1 MNIEQR
7 WQLYDRIIAD
17 GMFAVKHYHIV
28 YTNLAMNQLFSCES
42 GDLVGLHISGLVAK
56 NMRDQ
61 VTQTYTNRIAGL
73 PEPKHYELSIQ
84 PLDGSDPVEVWM
96 EVEMVDDDDG
106 EKLVVGILRDLR
118 PLNDL
123 RRQLSRTQGQLNS
136 ILDNIPDAIYQT
148 NMQGEVTL
156 ISPNVYSLLGYEADE
171 MLGRKLAEFYWS
183 PEEREKVVAAI
194 VSNNGVITNV
204 EAILKRKDGSPV
216 WISTNAY
223 VKKNDQGEP
232 VSIEG
237 LARDIT
243 VQKELER
250 KLENM
255 SLTDSLTGLP
265 NRRALMDDL
274 HEQFESARANSG
286 HLTLVYFDFNDFKK
300 VNDRFGHLI
309 GDSVLRQLASVIDPM
324 VEDDN
329 IFGRLSGDEFLI
341 ILPGQDSDSALNLVN
356 RVLMKIKNEPYRSG
370 SQSIELSISV
380 GISQLRKDDT
390 NEFSILDRADKAMY
404 LSKRGIAAYEVL

>member
-1 MNIEQR
+1 MNIEER
-7 WQLYDRIIAD
+7 WRLFDKIIAD
-17 GMFAVKHYHIV
+17 GMFAIKDYHVV
-28 YTNLAMNQLFSCES
+28 YANLGMERLFACES
-42 GDLVGLHISGLVAK
+42 GGLLDLHISGLVAGS
-56 NMRDQ
+56 MRDR

-73 PEPKHYELSIQ
+73 PEPKHYELSVQ
-84 PLDGSDPVEVWM
+84 PLDGSAPVEVWM

-106 EKLVVGILRDLR
+106 GKLVIGMLRDLR

-123 RRQLSRTQGQLNS
+123 RRKLSQTEGQLNS
-136 ILDNIPDAIYQT
+136 ILDNIPDTIYQT
-148 NMQGEVTL
+148 NMQGNVTL
-156 ISPNVYSLLGYEADE
+156 ISPNVYSLLGYEVDE
-171 MLGRKLAEFYWS
+171 MVGRKLAEFYWS
-183 PEEREKVVAAI
+183 PEEREKVVDAI
-194 VSNNGVITNV
+194 VANNGVITNV

-223 VKKNDQGEP
+223 VKKNDQGKP
-232 VSIEG
+232 LSIEG

-243 VQKELER
+243 AHKELER

-274 HEQFESARANSG
+274 HEQFKAARANSG

-300 VNDRFGHLI
+300 VNDRYGHLT
-309 GDSVLRQLASVIDPM
+309 GDSVLRQLAGVIDPI
-324 VEDDN
+324 VDEGN

-341 ILPGQDSDSALNLVN
+341 ILPGHDSDSTLTLVN
-356 RVLMKIKNEPYRSG
+356 RMLMKIKNEPYRSG

-380 GISQLRKDDT
+380 GISQLRKDDS
-390 NEFSILDRADKAMY
+390 NEFSMLDRADKAMY
-404 LSKRGIAAYEVL
+404 LAKRGITAYEVL